1 MKQKTATAVP
11 AGTADPV
18 SGLRRLVRAG
28 QERQVAGALR
38 IHSMPPGPER
48 GKELELWAL
57 CGAPE
62 VSPAEAVHH
71 LATDPEY
78 ADLRATPPAWAGSYP
93 LV

>member
-1 MKQKTATAVP
+1 
-11 AGTADPV
+11 
-18 SGLRRLVRAG
+18 
-28 QERQVAGALR
+28 
-38 IHSMPPGPER
+38 MPPGPER

-78 ADLRATPPAWAGSYP
+78 ADLRAAAPPAAWAGSYP